1 VAAVAVA
8 AADLSYPLAFVCR
21 GADLSAE
28 AESHAAEH
36 KCHINCFKLLSSTQR
51 RRRRQR
57 LLYKYLRS
65 FSSGKIMTHSR
76 QIEKEREVITLENIN
91 EYLSNLLEIK

>member
-1 VAAVAVA
+1 MAVA

-36 KCHINCFKLLSSTQR
+36 KCHINCFKLLSSTPPAVA
-51 RRRRQR
+51 
-57 LLYKYLRS
+57 L
-65 FSSGKIMTHSR
+65 
-76 QIEKEREVITLENIN
+76 QIFAIIFKWQDYDAFTPDRKEGER
-91 EYLSNLLEIK
+91 YWH